1 MKSARACPAAAGVGQ
16 WKPLGGSTAP
26 RAPALLPRWC
36 SALGISGGSA
46 SSTHPPSAV
55 DLTSD
60 SLRCHGPASDAVGLM
75 RTSGSLPGGC
85 GAQLRAVHSQKL
97 DGPKLA
103 RALHGHG
110 ESLHRRTSN
119 PPLRSISIP
128 SRSRVTGQV
137 ARANPWK
144 GAHRGLAPFQCAG
157 FFAYPVQTTP
167 HASGSQ
173 AASSADRL
181 LLPAPVGNAAV
192 TALGFTLSAQSANS
206 NCVGAGIVICVR
218 AGVLHASRCLQQ
230 RNIKF
235 KARAG
240 ARERSG
246 TGGRRKGHHPLHARD
261 ASPSHKGR
269 RERILVARG
278 GGRHRVTARCRVAGG

>member
-16 WKPLGGSTAP
+16 WKPPGGQQRSGLQRCCLAGALRLAYP
-26 RAPALLPRWC
+26 RVQQAARILPRQWK
-36 SALGISGGSA
+36 SHRTRSWPGKRRSR
-46 SSTHPPSAV
+46 P
-55 DLTSD
+55 DTSIRE
-60 SLRCHGPASDAVGLM
+60 SPWRLRCTAARS
-75 RTSGSLPGGC
+75 SL
-85 GAQLRAVHSQKL
+85 AEKL

-110 ESLHRRTSN
+110 ESLHSRNSN

-128 SRSRVTGQV
+128 SRGRVTGQV

-144 GAHRGLAPFQCAG
+144 GAHRGLTPFQCAG
-157 FFAYPVQTTP
+157 FFANPVQSTP

-173 AASSADRL
+173 AASRADRL
-181 LLPAPVGNAAV
+181 LLPAPMGNAAV

-261 ASPSHKGR
+261 ASPSHKGS

-278 GGRHRVTARCRVAGG
+278 GGRHRVTARCRVAGA